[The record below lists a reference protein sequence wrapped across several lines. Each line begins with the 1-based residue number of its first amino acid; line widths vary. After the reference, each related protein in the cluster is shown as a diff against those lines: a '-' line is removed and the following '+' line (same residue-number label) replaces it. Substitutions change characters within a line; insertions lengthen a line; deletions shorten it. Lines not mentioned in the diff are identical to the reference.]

1 MAGPHGAPAPVGP
14 AGFLVARRPPG
25 SAVRLLRAKPFPYL
39 SIMPGTLYVVATPLG
54 NLGDLSERASSV
66 LRAVS
71 VVAAEDTRRTRGL
84 LTHLGAAP
92 QLLSYH
98 AHSDHKRLD
107 TLLQILHDGRDV
119 ALVSDA
125 GTPAVSD
132 PGTDL
137 VAAAREA
144 GIGVVPIPG
153 PSAVATAL
161 SAAGFKGD
169 RYLFLGFLPRK
180 GGERTRLLA
189 RAAQEEWSV
198 VFFEA
203 PPRLADL
210 LGDLAKVAAGRRAA
224 VARELT
230 KLHEEFRIGPLE
242 ELARYYSE
250 TPPRGELTV
259 VLEGTGMPAE
269 PPDRTEDARAHA
281 SLLLAEGL
289 TRREVV
295 RRLSDTL
302 GLSRNDAYRLVMELP

>member
-1 MAGPHGAPAPVGP
+1 MLA
-14 AGFLVARRPPG
+14 
-25 SAVRLLRAKPFPYL
+25 
-39 SIMPGTLYVVATPLG
+39 PGTLYVVATPLG
-54 NLGDLSERASSV
+54 NLGDLSERAAEL
-66 LRAVS
+66 LRRVP

-92 QLLSYH
+92 QLMSYH
-98 AHSDHKRLD
+98 AHSENRRLE
-107 TLLQILHDGRDV
+107 TLVAILLEGRDV

-132 PGTDL
+132 PGTEL

-144 GIGVVPIPG
+144 GIPIVPIPG

-161 SAAGFKGD
+161 SAAGFRSD
-169 RYLFLGFLPRK
+169 RYLFLGFVPRK
-180 GGERTRLLA
+180 GGERARLLT
-189 RAAQEEWSV
+189 RAAVEEWSV

-210 LGDLAKVAAGRRAA
+210 LSDLAAAAGQDRRAI

-230 KLHEEFRIGPLE
+230 KLHEELRLGTLV
-242 ELARYYSE
+242 ELADYYSMN
-250 TPPRGELTV
+250 PPRGELTV
-259 VLEGTGMPAE
+259 VLEGTGVPPA
-269 PPDRTEDARAHA
+269 PPDRSADAREQAT
-281 SLLLAEGL
+281 LLLAEGL

-295 RRLSDTL
+295 RRLSDSL

>member
-1 MAGPHGAPAPVGP
+1 
-14 AGFLVARRPPG
+14 
-25 SAVRLLRAKPFPYL
+25 
-39 SIMPGTLYVVATPLG
+39 MPGTLYVVATPLG
-54 NLGDLSERASSV
+54 NLGDLSERASSL
-66 LRAVS
+66 LRTVP

-132 PGTDL
+132 PGTEL

-161 SAAGFKGD
+161 SAAGFTGD

-198 VFFEA
+198 VIFEA

-210 LGDLAKVAAGRRAA
+210 LADLAKVAAGRRAA

-250 TPPRGELTV
+250 NPPRGELTV
-259 VLEGTGMPAE
+259 VLEGTGTPAE